1 MFRDLIFIAVVISN
15 LIFSN
20 VAIARDISIVT
31 VEWEPHFGPNLP
43 QKGKMSALTA
53 AAFKAAGHNPTISFI
68 PWPRA
73 MKEVLEGKS
82 DIVMGAYFSEERAE
96 VYNYSNVVFHI
107 DTGLIVRP
115 GLDVGEK
122 TFDAMRELLP
132 YKIGIVRGYANT
144 EEFDAAEYLD
154 KHIASTPNLNIRKL
168 FRGRI
173 DMMVG
178 SFDIFRFNA
187 KKEGFCISDAT
198 FVYPPMQRHGLH
210 LLGSKRIPDGDQII
224 ADFNRGLEIIR
235 SNGVFDGI
243 VTRFN

>member
-1 MFRDLIFIAVVISN
+1 MSRVFLVIVFLSTSLFFSTVVS
-15 LIFSN
+15 
-20 VAIARDISIVT
+20 ARNISIVT
-31 VEWEPHFGPNLP
+31 VEWEPHFGSKLP
-43 QKGKMSALTA
+43 QKGKMSALVT
-53 AAFKAAGHNPTISFI
+53 AAFKAGGHNATIDFI

-82 DIVMGAYFSEERAE
+82 DIVMGAYFNEERAQ
-96 VYNYSNVVFHI
+96 VYNYSDVVFHI

-115 GLDVGEK
+115 GLDIGEQ
-122 TFDAMRELLP
+122 TFGSMRKLLP

-144 EEFDAAEYLD
+144 EDFDAADYLD

-210 LLGSKRIPDGDQII
+210 LLGSKKISDGDQII
-224 ADFNRGLEIIR
+224 ADFNRGLKVIR
-235 SNGVFDGI
+235 DNGVFEGI
-243 VTRFN
+243 ISRFN